1 MAKWFDD
8 VITDK
13 LRNAGNHVILVP
25 ARNPNVLMN
34 IVDIYDG
41 VTGKFIAANVPEEAA
56 ITFATVWNKLVDAN
70 ENTEITKYVNLS
82 WLNDVQSERRY
93 NN

>member
-8 VITDK
+8 VISDK
-13 LRNAGNHVILVP
+13 LRDAGNHVILVP

-41 VTGKFIAANVPEEAA
+41 VTGKFIAANIPEDAA
-56 ITFATVWNKLVDAN
+56 RTFATVWNSLVDN
-70 ENTEITKYVNLS
+70 KENTETIKHVNLS
-82 WLNDVQSERRY
+82 WLIDMKGGLRY
-93 NN
+93 ND